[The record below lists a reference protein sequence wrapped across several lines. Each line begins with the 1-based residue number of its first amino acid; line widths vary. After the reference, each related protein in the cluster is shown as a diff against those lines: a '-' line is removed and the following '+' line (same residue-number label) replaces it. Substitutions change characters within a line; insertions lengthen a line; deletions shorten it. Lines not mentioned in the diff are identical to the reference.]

1 MKNNFQILSLFAV
14 FLAQVSDTR
23 ANQQNLSQ
31 SQKLVAE
38 EHSIQIEGQ
47 NKVGSEVSLLSNLFG
62 SGRYTLTEGVGSL
75 DNSLNINQTEFSP
88 AKPLDYKLSKN
99 SIRVSRKTDPSIVNF
114 QAGPGHNLIVM
125 NNGSLWGYGRMITF
139 NWEML
144 LNPIKDIQF
153 RLKKV
158 MFTSYRRSVI
168 MVLKIR
174 RGIMEN
180 IR

>member
-62 SGRYTLTEGVGSL
+62 RGRYTLTEGVGSL
-75 DNSLNINQTEFSP
+75 DNFFNINQTE
-88 AKPLDYKLSKN
+88 
-99 SIRVSRKTDPSIVNF
+99 V
-114 QAGPGHNLIVM
+114 
-125 NNGSLWGYGRMITF
+125 
-139 NWEML
+139 
-144 LNPIKDIQF
+144 
-153 RLKKV
+153 
-158 MFTSYRRSVI
+158 
-168 MVLKIR
+168 
-174 RGIMEN
+174 
-180 IR
+180 